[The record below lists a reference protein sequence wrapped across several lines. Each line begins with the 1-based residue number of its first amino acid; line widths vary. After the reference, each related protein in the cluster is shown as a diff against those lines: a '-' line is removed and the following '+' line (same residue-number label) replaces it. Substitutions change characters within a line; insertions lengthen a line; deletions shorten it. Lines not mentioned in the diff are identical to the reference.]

1 MINSRD
7 KYDFVTIPDEIR
19 IDGGIMPARDVAA
32 DGSWKHLRGEDA
44 AFILE
49 AVAERRCAV
58 AGVTVEKTL
67 LTREI
72 NAARLFNAVRPLHD
86 LYSPFRRYCKTI
98 PSPVAP
104 AYMGYNAVTLDE
116 AFDARIEEYDLKSRP
131 DNFKQGKPLVADEI
145 RRVYL
150 DLGLMRQFYVESS
163 AERWEFSEEVAKQ
176 HIVKSLV
183 EQTPGDA
190 KFDLY
195 IDTIMRYRVLTEYKM
210 KIYPSGQGAWAM
222 DLQAAGGTYT
232 AVIPEHSRKYISDV
246 RAFVFLEYYNALS
259 TKSGDESLERCWSY
273 HEVDCV
279 SDGGTVTVPH
289 ASVIAAAEEAR
300 SHYNP
305 TLHGIGDTSI
315 SSQKV
320 YVFYEGL
327 HLLCSLTDHTDFHDI
342 GWNWNP

>member
-72 NAARLFNAVRPLHD
+72 NAARLFNAVRPLHGI
-86 LYSPFRRYCKTI
+86 SPFNRYCKTI

-104 AYMGYNAVTLDE
+104 AYLRDLVGLDE
-116 AFDARIEEYDLKSRP
+116 AFDSRIEEYDLKSRP
-131 DNFKQGKPLVADEI
+131 DSFMQGNPLVADEI

-150 DLGLMRQFYVESS
+150 DLGLMCQFYVDRF
-163 AERWEFSEEVAKQ
+163 AERWEFSEEVSTQ
-176 HIVKSLV
+176 PIVKILV
-183 EQTPGDA
+183 EKNPGDA
-190 KFDLY
+190 GVNLVLDSTGVLH
-195 IDTIMRYRVLTEYKM
+195 VLTEYKM
-210 KIYPSGQGAWAM
+210 RTNRNGTIAWAA
-222 DLQAAGGTYT
+222 DLQSSGGTYT
-232 AVIPEHSRKYISDV
+232 AVIPDHSRKYISDV
-246 RAFVFLEYYNALS
+246 RAFVCLEYYSYLAP
-259 TKSGDESLERCWSY
+259 KSGDSVVETGYSY
-273 HEVDCV
+273 HEVDCL
-279 SDGGTVTVPH
+279 SDGGVVTVPH

-300 SHYNP
+300 NHYNP

-315 SSQKV
+315 YSQMV
-320 YVFYEGL
+320 CVFYNGM

>member
-72 NAARLFNAVRPLHD
+72 NGGRLFNAVRQLNV
-86 LYSPFRRYCKTI
+86 SPFGRYCKTI

-104 AYMGYNAVTLDE
+104 AYLRDLVGLDE
-116 AFDARIEEYDLKSRP
+116 AFDSRIEEYDLKSRP
-131 DNFKQGKPLVADEI
+131 DSFMQGNPLVADEI

-150 DLGLMRQFYVESS
+150 DLGLMRQFYVDSH
-163 AERWEFSEEVAKQ
+163 AERWEFSEEVSTQ

-183 EQTPGDA
+183 EQTPGA
-190 KFDLY
+190 AENDLY
-195 IDTIMRYRVLTEYKM
+195 LDSTPTSYVLTEYKM
-210 KIYPSGQGAWAM
+210 ETHRSGKNAWAM
-222 DLQAAGGTYT
+222 DLQSSGGTYT
-232 AVIPEHSRKYISDV
+232 AVIPEHSREYISNV
-246 RAFVFLEYYNALS
+246 RAFVCLEYYSYLAP
-259 TKSGDESLERCWSY
+259 KSGDSVVERVYSY

-315 SSQKV
+315 LKQLVIV
-320 YVFYEGL
+320 YYAGL
-327 HLLCSLTDHTDFHDI
+327 HLLCSLGDHTDFHDI

>member
-1 MINSRD
+1 MINARD
-7 KYDFVTIPDEIR
+7 QYDFVTIPDEIR

-72 NAARLFNAVRPLHD
+72 NGARLFNAVYPLQGV
-86 LYSPFRRYCKTI
+86 SPFGLYCKTI

-104 AYMGYNAVTLDE
+104 AYMGYSPVTLAE
-116 AFDARIEEYDLKSRP
+116 AFDASIEAYDRKSRP
-131 DNFKQGKPLVADEI
+131 ENFMQGNPLVADEI

-150 DLGLMRQFYVESS
+150 DLGLMRQFYVDGS
-163 AERWEFSEEVAKQ
+163 AERWEFSEEVSTD

-183 EQTPGDA
+183 EQTPGA
-190 KFDLY
+190 AENDLY
-195 IDTIMRYRVLTEYKM
+195 LDSTPTSHVLTEYKM
-210 KIYPSGQGAWAM
+210 KIPVSGQNAWAM
-222 DLQAAGGTYT
+222 DLQSSGGTYT

-246 RAFVFLEYYNALS
+246 RAFVLLEYYSYLAPR
-259 TKSGDESLERCWSY
+259 SGDSVMERCWSY
-273 HEVDCV
+273 HEVDCL

-315 SSQKV
+315 LKQLVIV
-320 YVFYEGL
+320 YYAGL

>member
-1 MINSRD
+1 MINARD
-7 KYDFVTIPDEIR
+7 QYDFVTIPDEIR

-67 LTREI
+67 MTREI
-72 NAARLFNAVRPLHD
+72 NGARLFNAVYPLQGV
-86 LYSPFRRYCKTI
+86 SPFHRYCKTI

-104 AYMGYNAVTLDE
+104 AYMGYSSVTLDK
-116 AFDARIEEYDLKSRP
+116 AFDARIEAYDLKSQP
-131 DNFKQGKPLVADEI
+131 DNFMQGKPLVADEI

-150 DLGLMRQFYVESS
+150 DLGLMRQFYVDSF
-163 AERWEFSEEVAKQ
+163 AERWEFSEEVSTD

-183 EQTPGDA
+183 EQTPGA
-190 KFDLY
+190 AENDLY
-195 IDTIMRYRVLTEYKM
+195 LDSTQTSRVLTEYKM
-210 KIYPSGQGAWAM
+210 KIPVRGQNAWAM
-222 DLQAAGGTYT
+222 DLQSSGGTYT

-246 RAFVFLEYYNALS
+246 RAFVLLQYYSDLVP
-259 TKSGDESLERCWSY
+259 KSGAAFSEICWSY
-273 HEVDCV
+273 HEVDCL

-289 ASVIAAAEEAR
+289 ASVISAAEEAR

-315 SSQKV
+315 SSQMV
-320 YVFYEGL
+320 CMYYNGL
-327 HLLCSLTDHTDFHDI
+327 HLICSLTDHTDFHDI
-342 GWNWNP
+342 GWTWNP

>member
-1 MINSRD
+1 MINARD

-32 DGSWKHLRGEDA
+32 DGSWKQLRGEDA

-72 NAARLFNAVRPLHD
+72 NGGRLLNAVYPLQGI
-86 LYSPFRRYCKTI
+86 SPFHRYCKTI

-104 AYMGYNAVTLDE
+104 AYMGYSLVTLDE
-116 AFDARIEEYDLKSRP
+116 AFDASIEAYDRKSRP
-131 DNFKQGKPLVADEI
+131 DNFMQGNPLVADEI

-150 DLGLMRQFYVESS
+150 DLGLMRQFYVDSF
-163 AERWEFSEEVAKQ
+163 AERWDFSDEVSTD

-183 EQTPGDA
+183 EQTPGAAAD
-190 KFDLY
+190 DLY
-195 IDTIMRYRVLTEYKM
+195 LGSGPTWSALTEYKM
-210 KIYPSGQGAWAM
+210 KIPRRGTDAWAM

-246 RAFVFLEYYNALS
+246 RAFVLLEYYSYLAP
-259 TKSGDESLERCWSY
+259 KSGDSVVERGYSY

-315 SSQKV
+315 FSQLV
-320 YVFYEGL
+320 RVSYAGL

>member
-72 NAARLFNAVRPLHD
+72 NAARLANAVRPLHGV
-86 LYSPFRRYCKTI
+86 YPFHRYCKTI

-104 AYMGYNAVTLDE
+104 AYSTNPVDLDE
-116 AFDARIEEYDLKSRP
+116 AFDARIEEYDLKSRQ
-131 DNFKQGKPLVADEI
+131 DKFMKGKPLVANEI

-150 DLGLMRQFYVESS
+150 DLGLMRQFYVDRH
-163 AERWEFSEEVAKQ
+163 AERWEFSGEVSKQ
-176 HIVKSLV
+176 HVVRNIY
-183 EQTPGDA
+183 EQTPGSSGELDLGWTQV
-190 KFDLY
+190 DQVLTSYQLY
-195 IDTIMRYRVLTEYKM
+195 IPRRGNT
-210 KIYPSGQGAWAM
+210 AWYA
-222 DLQAAGGTYT
+222 DLQSAGGTY
-232 AVIPEHSRKYISDV
+232 AAIIPEHSREYISGV
-246 RAFVFLEYYNALS
+246 RAFVLLEYYHDLS
-259 TKSGDESLERCWSY
+259 TRSGDGTNERRWSY
-273 HEVDCV
+273 HEVDCTV
-279 SDGGTVTVPH
+279 ESGTVTVSH
-289 ASVIAAAEEAR
+289 TSVIAAAEEAR

-315 SSQKV
+315 SSQLVQVCFK
-320 YVFYEGL
+320 GL
-327 HLLCSLTDHTDFHDI
+327 NLLCSLTDHTDFHDI

>member
-1 MINSRD
+1 
-7 KYDFVTIPDEIR
+7 
-19 IDGGIMPARDVAA
+19 
-32 DGSWKHLRGEDA
+32 
-44 AFILE
+44 
-49 AVAERRCAV
+49 
-58 AGVTVEKTL
+58 
-67 LTREI
+67 
-72 NAARLFNAVRPLHD
+72 
-86 LYSPFRRYCKTI
+86 
-98 PSPVAP
+98 
-104 AYMGYNAVTLDE
+104 MGYSSVTLDE
-116 AFDARIEEYDLKSRP
+116 AFDASIEAYDRKSRP
-131 DNFKQGKPLVADEI
+131 DNFMQGNPLVADEI

-150 DLGLMRQFYVESS
+150 DLGLMRQFYVDSS
-163 AERWEFSEEVAKQ
+163 AERWDFSDEVSTD

-222 DLQAAGGTYT
+222 DLQAAGGTST

-246 RAFVFLEYYNALS
+246 RAFVLLEYYSYLAP
-259 TKSGDESLERCWSY
+259 KSGDSVVERGYSY

-279 SDGGTVTVPH
+279 SDGGVVTVPH

-327 HLLCSLTDHTDFHDI
+327 RLLCSLTDHTDFHDI

>member
-7 KYDFVTIPDEIR
+7 QYDFVTIPDEIR

-32 DGSWKHLRGEDA
+32 DWSWKHLRGEDA

-72 NAARLFNAVRPLHD
+72 NAARLFNAVRPLHGI
-86 LYSPFRRYCKTI
+86 SPFNRYCKTI

-104 AYMGYNAVTLDE
+104 AYLRDLVGLDE
-116 AFDARIEEYDLKSRP
+116 AFDSRIEEYDLKSRP
-131 DNFKQGKPLVADEI
+131 DSFMQGNPLVADEI

-150 DLGLMRQFYVESS
+150 DLGLMRQFHVDSH
-163 AERWEFSEEVAKQ
+163 AERWDFSEEVSTQ

-183 EQTPGDA
+183 EQTPGA
-190 KFDLY
+190 AENDLY
-195 IDTIMRYRVLTEYKM
+195 LDSTPTSYVLTEYKM
-210 KIYPSGQGAWAM
+210 EIPRSGKNAWAM
-222 DLQAAGGTYT
+222 DLQSSGGTYT
-232 AVIPEHSRKYISDV
+232 AVIPDHSRKYISDV
-246 RAFVFLEYYNALS
+246 RAFVCLEYYYYLNP
-259 TKSGDESLERCWSY
+259 KSGDSVVERGYSY

-300 SHYNP
+300 NHYNP

-315 SSQKV
+315 LKQLVIV
-320 YVFYEGL
+320 YYAGL

>member
-72 NAARLFNAVRPLHD
+72 NAARLFNAVRPLHGI
-86 LYSPFRRYCKTI
+86 SPFNRYCKTI

-104 AYMGYNAVTLDE
+104 AYLRDLVGLDE
-116 AFDARIEEYDLKSRP
+116 AFDSRIEEYDLKSRP
-131 DNFKQGKPLVADEI
+131 DSFMQGNPLVADEI

-150 DLGLMRQFYVESS
+150 DLGLMCQFYVDRF
-163 AERWEFSEEVAKQ
+163 AERWEFSEEVSTQ
-176 HIVKSLV
+176 PIVKILV
-183 EQTPGDA
+183 EKNPGDA
-190 KFDLY
+190 GGNLVLDSTGVLH
-195 IDTIMRYRVLTEYKM
+195 VLTEYKM
-210 KIYPSGQGAWAM
+210 RTNRNGTIAWAA
-222 DLQAAGGTYT
+222 DLQSSGGTYT
-232 AVIPEHSRKYISDV
+232 AVIPDHSRKYISDV
-246 RAFVFLEYYNALS
+246 RAFVCLEYYSYLAP
-259 TKSGDESLERCWSY
+259 KSGDSIVETGYSY
-273 HEVDCV
+273 HEVDCL
-279 SDGGTVTVPH
+279 SDGGVVTVPH

-300 SHYNP
+300 NHYNP

-315 SSQKV
+315 YSQMVCV
-320 YVFYEGL
+320 YYNGM